1 MWARREPSQHN
12 IVLFP
17 KKNLETCILS
27 IAHAIPMQPLRVK
40 AVAVTRNSIPVGSK
54 ANTDR
59 NALDRM
65 VKMGEKRSMTSVLRP
80 NKEGKPFGLYRQIAV
95 GCQQQLMESQVMAT
109 PARVPLSRLAGKQH
123 SITNGTMA
131 KVVARKTCVKRSR
144 FGSLSCR

>member
-1 MWARREPSQHN
+1 MPYTARWWRFLRTKRSLCETSLCGRRREPSQHN

-54 ANTDR
+54 ANTGR

-80 NKEGKPFGLYRQIAV
+80 IKKESRFGLYRQIAV
-95 GCQQQLMESQVMAT
+95 GCQQQAD
-109 PARVPLSRLAGKQH
+109 GKPGDGDSCQST
-123 SITNGTMA
+123 SIQIGG
-131 KVVARKTCVKRSR
+131 KTA
-144 FGSLSCR
+144 